1 MPLDTAPEDSLSR
14 QASVVEDLWEL
25 YGHLDGEAL
34 LDILV
39 HQVFPGKVAVSSSF
53 GTESAV
59 LLHLVSRVAPDTP
72 VLFLD
77 TGMLFAQTEQYRRNL
92 ETRLGLTDIRIIRP
106 DEDHLGEYDP
116 DGTLHRR
123 DPDACCHLRKVLPMQ
138 RALNDFDAWITGR
151 KRIHGGL
158 RETLPVIEHDGRHV
172 KINPLATWDVGR
184 IQAAFEEHDLP
195 RHPLEAMGY
204 TSVGCHPCTDLPASD
219 AGLRSGRWSGLDK
232 TECGIH
238 KAPWAGQG
246 I

>member
-1 MPLDTAPEDSLSR
+1 MPLDTALDDILPPPPSDAQGVSEM
-14 QASVVEDLWEL
+14 

-34 LDILV
+34 LDTLI
-39 HQVFPGKVAVSSSF
+39 HKVFPGRIAVSSSF

-77 TGMLFAQTEQYRRNL
+77 TGMLFAQTDQYRRAL
-92 ETRLGLTDIRIIRP
+92 QGRLGLSDIRIIRP
-106 DEDHLGEYDP
+106 DEDHLREYDP
-116 DGTLHRR
+116 NGTLHHR

-138 RALNDFDAWITGR
+138 RVLDGFDAWITGR

-158 RETLPVIEHDGRHV
+158 RQSLPVIEHDGKHT
-172 KINPLATWDVGR
+172 KINPLATWDNDR
-184 IQAAFEEHDLP
+184 IQAAFTEHDLP
-195 RHPLEAMGY
+195 RHPLEEIGY
-204 TSVGCHPCTDLPASD
+204 TSVGCHPCTGLPATDS
-219 AGLRSGRWSGLDK
+219 GVRSGRWSGLDK

-238 KAPWAGQG
+238 KAPWAGQD